1 MIFGLTGGIGSGKST
16 VSRKFK
22 ELGAEVFDAD
32 IIAKSILE
40 SDEVKKEID
49 EKIENGILNREN
61 NIIDKKR
68 LRKIVFENRD
78 KLEILNQI
86 IHPKV
91 KKRFCE
97 IAKKVKDERKMII
110 FDVPLLF
117 ESGLDK
123 VCDKV
128 IVVDIDEEIQ
138 KKRVMARDGVGL
150 KDVENIISNQMKREE
165 RNKRADIVLRNDG
178 DLEELDK
185 KIKNLYCEI
194 MKG

>member
-16 VSRKFK
+16 VSRKFA

-40 SDEVKKEID
+40 SDEIKKEID
-49 EKIENGILNREN
+49 EKIENGILNKES

-123 VCDKV
+123 ICDKV
-128 IVVDIDEEIQ
+128 IVVDVDEEIQ
-138 KKRVMARDGVGL
+138 KKRVMARDSIGV

-185 KIKNLYCEI
+185 KIKSLYCEI